1 MRQSRGCAERAVI
14 AKIKGKKSVE
24 RRSLFMFFTPVEIE
38 TSSSGQDRSE
48 SDLPHNHYASNKVPL
63 TTAGGYRKL
72 YMKGFLASL
81 R

>member
-1 MRQSRGCAERAVI
+1 MRQRRGCAEGVVI
-14 AKIKGKKSVE
+14 AKFKGKKSVE

-38 TSSSGQDRSE
+38 TSSSRKDRCE
-48 SDLPHNHYASNKVPL
+48 SDLL

-72 YMKGFLASL
+72 YMKGFLASP